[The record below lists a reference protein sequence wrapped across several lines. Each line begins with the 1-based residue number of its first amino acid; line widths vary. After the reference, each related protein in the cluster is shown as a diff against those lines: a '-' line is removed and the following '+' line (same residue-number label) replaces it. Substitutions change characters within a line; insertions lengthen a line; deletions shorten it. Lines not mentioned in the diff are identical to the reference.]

1 MYKAFV
7 YIMFFSLL
15 VIPVFSQQ
23 FYQRSTGEDY
33 IQPREGRVQVFQ
45 DGRIDLLV
53 ARHIEENKKGTGVP
67 GFRVRIF
74 SQSGHNA
81 RQNANQVRA
90 EFLRRYPDMEGY
102 LTYDAPN
109 FKVYVGDFRTRS
121 EAIRFHKRVSRD
133 FPNAF
138 IVIDQINLTGE

>member
-1 MYKAFV
+1 MHRL
-7 YIMFFSLL
+7 FFFLFLFSFPE
-15 VIPVFSQQ
+15 ISVFSQQ
-23 FYQRSTGEDY
+23 YTQRNPTEKY
-33 IQPREGRVQVFQ
+33 IQQGEGRVQVFQ
-45 DGRIDLLV
+45 DERIDLLV
-53 ARHIEENKKGTGVP
+53 SRHIEENKKGSGIP

-74 SQSGHNA
+74 SQTGHSA

-90 EFLRRYPDMEGY
+90 EFLRRYPDTEGY

-121 EAIRFHKRVSRD
+121 EAIKFHKRISRD

-138 IVIDQINLTGE
+138 IVSDQINLPGE